1 MLMHTRRSIVQ
12 FSAPFALRGIDE
24 LLPPGEYAID
34 QDEHL
39 VEGMTWLA
47 YRRIATFIHLPALS
61 ECATTELVEID
72 ADELEAALKQDLEQ
86 QYRVSW
92 CANKEQ

>member
-34 QDEHL
+34 QVEHL
-39 VEGMTWLA
+39 IEGMTWLA
-47 YRRIATFIHLPALS
+47 YRRIATFINLPAFS
-61 ECATTELVEID
+61 ATTDQLVEID

-86 QYRVSW
+86 QYSVVR
-92 CANKEQ
+92 E

>member
-1 MLMHTRRSIVQ
+1 
-12 FSAPFALRGIDE
+12 
-24 LLPPGEYAID
+24 
-34 QDEHL
+34 
-39 VEGMTWLA
+39 MTWLA
-47 YRRIATFIHLPALS
+47 YRRIATFINLPAFS
-61 ECATTELVEID
+61 ATTEQLVEID

>member
-1 MLMHTRRSIVQ
+1 MQ

-24 LLPPGEYAID
+24 PLPPGEYAID

-39 VEGMTWLA
+39 IEGMTWLA

-61 ECATTELVEID
+61 ERATTEQLVEID
-72 ADELEAALKQDLEQ
+72 AYELEAALKQDLEQ
-86 QYRVSW
+86 QYR
-92 CANKEQ
+92 A